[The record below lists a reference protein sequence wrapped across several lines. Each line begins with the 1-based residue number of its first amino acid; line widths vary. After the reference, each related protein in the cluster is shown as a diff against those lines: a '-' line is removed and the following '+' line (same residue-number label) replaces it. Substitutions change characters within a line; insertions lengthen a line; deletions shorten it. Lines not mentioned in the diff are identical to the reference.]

1 MYDSSFS
8 GHLRD
13 GCKVGMHFPD
23 PNIGESEAT
32 KPTSSSSL
40 QGHIKVVDDDND
52 EDDLLYMHDIESSLN
67 QLRSFNLVK

>member
-1 MYDSSFS
+1 
-8 GHLRD
+8 
-13 GCKVGMHFPD
+13 MHFPD